1 MSRRKQQ
8 QLIDSLTQEVR
19 IFIAGTLLFNER
31 VADELGLN
39 GTDLQCLNLLDLKGS
54 LKPGEIAR
62 WCALTTGGV
71 TVILDRLEKAGYIR
85 REPNPADRR
94 SSIIRPVAARSRKL
108 RNVYR
113 SKGEAL
119 LKVLSRYNE
128 SELQVVLDFFQR
140 TNGESAG
147 RAVAPPR

>member
-1 MSRRKQQ
+1 MSRQKQQ
-8 QLIDSLTQEVR
+8 QLLESLTQEVR
-19 IFIAGTLLFNER
+19 MFIAGALLFNER
-31 VADELGLN
+31 VADKLGLN

-54 LKPGEIAR
+54 LKPGELAR

-94 SSIIRPVAARSRKL
+94 SSIIRPVAARARKL
-108 RNVYR
+108 RGIYR

-119 LKVLSRYNE
+119 MKVLSRYDE
-128 SELQVVLDFFQR
+128 SELHVVLDFFQR
-140 TNGESAG
+140 TNREIAG
-147 RAVAPPR
+147 W